1 MKRFLKIG
9 LIFTLLFTFHV
20 NNIYTEEVEGTP
32 DPTQENSLVEEV
44 KRYVEK
50 NTKEKY
56 NK

>member
-20 NNIYTEEVEGTP
+20 NNIYAEEVEGAP
-32 DPTQENSLVEEV
+32 DPTQENSLEEEV

-50 NTKEKY
+50 NTKKIQ
-56 NK
+56 